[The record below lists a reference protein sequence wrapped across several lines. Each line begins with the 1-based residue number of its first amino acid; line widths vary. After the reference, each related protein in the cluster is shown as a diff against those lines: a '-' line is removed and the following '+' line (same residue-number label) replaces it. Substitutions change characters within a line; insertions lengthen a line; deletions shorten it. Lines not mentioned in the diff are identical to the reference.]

1 VRDAARILREA
12 YQYPV
17 DLAVLGSDLSLRAH
31 ASADELRSGKT
42 RLLPLLRGVL
52 EGKSEGR

>member
-1 VRDAARILREA
+1 VRDAARLLREA

-17 DLAVLGSDLSLRAH
+17 DVAVLGSDLRLCAH
-31 ASADELRSGKT
+31 ASTDDLLTGKA

-52 EGKSEGR
+52 EAKSDVR